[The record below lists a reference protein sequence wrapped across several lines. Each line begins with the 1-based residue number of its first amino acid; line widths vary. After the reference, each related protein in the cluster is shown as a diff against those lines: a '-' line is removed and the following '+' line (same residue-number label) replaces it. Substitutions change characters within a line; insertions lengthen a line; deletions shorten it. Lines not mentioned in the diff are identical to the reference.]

1 MKPFHKKILVGI
13 VFIGLIILARALG
26 VGRYLSLENLRL
38 YHYEISGLIAAH
50 YLASV
55 AVYIAS
61 YIVVTALSIP
71 GATVMTLA
79 GGFFFGMIGA
89 VYVNIGA
96 TAGATAAFLAA
107 RYVLGGGIQ
116 QRYGEKLSD
125 FNREIEAH
133 GSNYLLT
140 LRFIPLFPFFL
151 INLFAGL
158 TAVKLRTFVWTTAVG
173 IIPGSLAFIYAGTRL
188 GEVRTASDI
197 FSWKL
202 LSAFLALGA
211 IALLPVIVSA
221 FKKK

>member
-1 MKPFHKKILVGI
+1 MKPVHKKILVGI
-13 VFIGLIILARALG
+13 LFIGLIIFARALG
-26 VGRYLSLENLRL
+26 IGRYLSLENIQA
-38 YHYEISGLIAAH
+38 YHSAISGFIAAH

-55 AVYIAS
+55 TVYIAS
-61 YIVVTALSIP
+61 YVIVTALSIP

-79 GGFFFGMIGA
+79 GGFFFGMVGA
-89 VYVNIGA
+89 AYVNIGA

-107 RYVLGGGIQ
+107 RYVLGSGIQ
-116 QRYGEKLSD
+116 ERYGEKLSD
-125 FNREIEAH
+125 FNREIAAH
-133 GSNYLLT
+133 GPNYLLT

-188 GEVRTASDI
+188 GEVRTATDI
-197 FSWKL
+197 LSWKL
-202 LSAFLALGA
+202 LSAFIALGA

-221 FKKK
+221 LRKK

>member
-1 MKPFHKKILVGI
+1 MKPVHKKILVGL
-13 VFIGLIILARALG
+13 VFIGFIILARALG
-26 VGRYLSLENLRL
+26 VGRYLSMENLRL
-38 YHYEISGLIAAH
+38 YHSAISGFISAH

-55 AVYIAS
+55 AVYIGS
-61 YIVVTALSIP
+61 YVIVTALSIP

-79 GGFFFGMIGA
+79 GGFFFGMIGV

-96 TAGATAAFLAA
+96 TTGATAAFLAA
-107 RYVLGGGIQ
+107 RYVLGSGIQ

-158 TAVKLRTFVWTTAVG
+158 TAVKLRTFAWTTAVG
-173 IIPGSLAFIYAGTRL
+173 IIPGSLAYIYAGTRL
-188 GEVRTASDI
+188 GDVRTASD
-197 FSWKL
+197 FLSWQI

-211 IALLPVIVSA
+211 IALLPVIVSV